1 MTELILAMT
10 DAQPAEAQTPP
21 PAQAP
26 AAPEAPAT
34 VGAPAEGGLGGPRA
48 EVPAPGVVIINGREF
63 PLGGAE
69 GGGHSVTAGA
79 GFPFPPDIPPNVMSL
94 AMAGILGVTLM
105 IIAFP
110 VFGLLRALVNRRAN
124 AQAALPPREVTE
136 RLQRIESAVDAMAV
150 EVERISEGQRFVTKA
165 LSERSA
171 TPR

>member
-1 MTELILAMT
+1 MTESILGVMNVS
-10 DAQPAEAQTPP
+10 PAEMQVPA

-34 VGAPAEGGLGGPRA
+34 AEAPTERVLVGPRE
-48 EVPAPGVVIINGREF
+48 EVPSPGVVIINGKEF
-63 PLGGAE
+63 PLGGAG
-69 GGGHSVTAGA
+69 GGGHSVIAGP
-79 GFPFPPDIPPNVMSL
+79 GFPFPTDIPPNVKDIAKS
-94 AMAGILGVTLM
+94 GILGVTVM
-105 IIAFP
+105 IVAFP
-110 VFGLLRALVNRRAN
+110 VFGFLRALVNRRAS

-171 TPR
+171 TLR